1 MRAGT
6 GDARCAAILPR
17 MDNLSNIRES
27 HAWLRWLTGRTMQ
40 ATRTLSPEE
49 LHRAFPIG
57 LASVFETLLHLLGAE
72 MVWIGVLNG
81 TVDKVVWP
89 TREAYP
95 DLDAIEKA
103 WKVTRA
109 DWDRYLVALTPA
121 ECNRVVE
128 RTRDGKTY
136 RQRAVDACM
145 QVPTHALY
153 HNAQLSFMFR
163 SLGRSLPDSSWIG
176 WAREQQGS

>member
-1 MRAGT
+1 MNDPQTVR
-6 GDARCAAILPR
+6 DAH
-17 MDNLSNIRES
+17 D
-27 HAWLRWLTGRTMQ
+27 WVRWLTNRSMAACRG
-40 ATRTLSPEE
+40 LSHDE
-49 LHRAFPIG
+49 LHRTFPIG
-57 LASVFETLLHLLGAE
+57 IESVFETLLHLLGAE

-89 TREAYP
+89 VKAAYA

-103 WKVTRA
+103 WKTTRI
-109 DWDRYLVALTPA
+109 DWDRYLTNLTPA
-121 ECNRVVE
+121 ECGRIVE
-128 RTRDGKTY
+128 RVRDGKAY

-163 SLGRSLPDSSWIG
+163 SMGKVLPDSSWIG
-176 WAREQQGS
+176 WARERLA

>member
-1 MRAGT
+1 MN
-6 GDARCAAILPR
+6 
-17 MDNLSNIRES
+17 NLSNIHEA
-27 HAWLRWLTGRTMQ
+27 HTWLRWLTGRTMQ
-40 ATRTLSPEE
+40 ATRTLSADE
-49 LHRAFPIG
+49 LHREFPIG
-57 LASVFETLLHLLGAE
+57 LKSVFETLLHLLGAE
-72 MVWIGVLNG
+72 MVWIGVVTG

-95 DLDAIEKA
+95 DLDAIERA

-109 DWDRYLVALTPA
+109 DWDRYLAALTPA
-121 ECNRVVE
+121 ECDRIVE

-163 SLGRSLPDSSWIG
+163 SMGKSLPDSSWIG
-176 WAREQQGS
+176 WAREQQGC

>member
-1 MRAGT
+1 MSDLQTIR
-6 GDARCAAILPR
+6 DA
-17 MDNLSNIRES
+17 
-27 HAWLRWLTGRTMQ
+27 HHWVRWLTDRTMK
-40 ATRTLSPEE
+40 ASRGLSADE

-57 LASVFETLLHLLGAE
+57 LSTVFETLLHLLGAE

-95 DLDAIEKA
+95 DLDAIERA
-103 WKVTRA
+103 WKATRA
-109 DWDRYLVALTPA
+109 DWDRYLATLTPA
-121 ECNRVVE
+121 ECDRIVE

-163 SLGRSLPDSSWIG
+163 SMGKSLPDSSWIG
-176 WAREQQGS
+176 WARERQGS